1 MPKLTTVIRSPNRL
15 QRIGQVTRQSKMH
28 KDLEKLLYD
37 RYPEIFADRD
47 APVTDSLMGFGCSHG
62 DGWYFI
68 IDNLCRCIQ
77 SHVEWKRKTNPDFYV
92 RAVQVKEKFGTL
104 RFYIEGGDEE
114 VFGMIKMAEAMSRNV
129 CEITG
134 DIGSNNVWIWAT
146 RSPECGGKP
155 TEDQMNR
162 VLNIVNQIESVKNN
176 DI

>member
-1 MPKLTTVIRSPNRL
+1 LGAATAMVGISSSTICAAAFRTMWNGSVS
-15 QRIGQVTRQSKMH
+15 
-28 KDLEKLLYD
+28 
-37 RYPEIFADRD
+37 
-47 APVTDSLMGFGCSHG
+47 
-62 DGWYFI
+62 
-68 IDNLCRCIQ
+68 
-77 SHVEWKRKTNPDFYV
+77 
-92 RAVQVKEKFGTL
+92 VQVKEKFGTL
-104 RFYIEGGDEE
+104 RFYIDGGDEE
-114 VFGMIKMAEAMSRNV
+114 VYGMIKMAECMSRNV

>member
-1 MPKLTTVIRSPNRL
+1 
-15 QRIGQVTRQSKMH
+15 MH
-28 KDLEKLLYD
+28 PDLEKLLYN
-37 RYPEIFADRD
+37 RYPEIFADKD
-47 APVTDSLMGFGCSHG
+47 APLTDSLMGFGFTHG

-77 SHVEWKRKTNPDFYV
+77 NHVEWKRRTNPDFYV
-92 RAVQVKEKFGTL
+92 KAVQVKEKFGTL
-104 RFYIEGGDEE
+104 RFYIDGGDEE
-114 VFGMIKMAEAMSRNV
+114 VYGMIKMAECMSRNV

>member
-1 MPKLTTVIRSPNRL
+1 
-15 QRIGQVTRQSKMH
+15 
-28 KDLEKLLYD
+28 
-37 RYPEIFADRD
+37 
-47 APVTDSLMGFGCSHG
+47 
-62 DGWYFI
+62 
-68 IDNLCRCIQ
+68 
-77 SHVEWKRKTNPDFYV
+77 
-92 RAVQVKEKFGTL
+92 
-104 RFYIEGGDEE
+104 
-114 VFGMIKMAEAMSRNV
+114 MSRNV

>member
-1 MPKLTTVIRSPNRL
+1 
-15 QRIGQVTRQSKMH
+15 
-28 KDLEKLLYD
+28 
-37 RYPEIFADRD
+37 
-47 APVTDSLMGFGCSHG
+47 
-62 DGWYFI
+62 
-68 IDNLCRCIQ
+68 
-77 SHVEWKRKTNPDFYV
+77 VEWKRKTNPDFYV
-92 RAVQVKEKFGTL
+92 KAVQVKEKFGTL

-134 DIGSNNVWIWAT
+134 DIGINNVWIWAT

-162 VLNIVNQIESVKNN
+162 VLNFVNQIESVKNN

>member
-1 MPKLTTVIRSPNRL
+1 M
-15 QRIGQVTRQSKMH
+15 
-28 KDLEKLLYD
+28 
-37 RYPEIFADRD
+37 
-47 APVTDSLMGFGCSHG
+47 
-62 DGWYFI
+62 
-68 IDNLCRCIQ
+68 
-77 SHVEWKRKTNPDFYV
+77 EWKRRTNPDFYV
-92 RAVQVKEKFGTL
+92 KAVQVKEKFGTL
-104 RFYIEGGDEE
+104 RFYIDGGDEE
-114 VFGMIKMAEAMSRNV
+114 VYGMIKMAECMSRNV